1 MKEFENKIYRRLLA
15 PVLACLVLALA
26 GCSQD
31 AAEAEAP
38 SSPTGGTY
46 LTIVTRGIN
55 TIDDTQYEDYVKTLR
70 VIIFNDAGNSIANL
84 FLQNTDDDTT
94 DEIPNHTPQTGDK
107 TEVLLDEQNIG
118 QISSGVYTFYCIANE
133 DGYSNT
139 ADEILSVALGVDK
152 DITEEY
158 LDGMQVKFTE
168 NDIRKPTGTDKYML
182 MSTKQDFL
190 IRAGEENSIT
200 IVLDRALAKAQLVI
214 QSTDKITDYIR
225 VSLPKD
231 KIPASYSLI
240 KQETIE
246 SSKTFL
252 DAGSI
257 LLEGDGEIFDDKA
270 LPDNDNVSN
279 EYISQ
284 VVYLPER
291 AATSISDA
299 LYYSIIIG
307 KRTYDNQ
314 APIAYKKSDQ
324 TMEYNIIRN
333 YAYTTICTYDPAQP
347 ATLSL
352 TYTVQP
358 WGKGGG
364 EHTFN

>member
-31 AAEAEAP
+31 ATEAEAP

-55 TIDDTQYEDYVKTLR
+55 TTDVTQYEDYVKTLR
-70 VIIFNDAGNSIANL
+70 VIIFDDAGNSIANL

-94 DEIPNHTPQTGDK
+94 DEIPNHTPPTGDK

-118 QISSGVYTFYCIANE
+118 QISSGTYTFYCIANE
-133 DGYSNT
+133 TGYSNI
-139 ADEILSVALGVDK
+139 DGKSLSTILGVDK
-152 DITEEY
+152 NISEED
-158 LDGMQVKFTE
+158 LDDMQVKFTE
-168 NDIRKPTGTDKYML
+168 DDIRKPTGTKYML
-182 MSTKQDFL
+182 MSTKQNFL
-190 IRAGEENSIT
+190 IRAGEENPIT

-214 QSTDKITDYIR
+214 QSTDKITDNIR

-246 SSKTFL
+246 SSTTFL

-257 LLEGDGEIFDDKA
+257 LLEGGGEIFDDKA

-307 KRTYDNQ
+307 ERTYDNQ

-358 WGKGGG
+358 WGTGGG

>member
-31 AAEAEAP
+31 ATEAEVP

-55 TIDDTQYEDYVKTLR
+55 TTTPTEYEDYVKTLR
-70 VIIFNDAGNSIANL
+70 VIIFDDAGNSIANL

-118 QISSGVYTFYCIANE
+118 QISSGTYTFYCIANE
-133 DGYSNT
+133 TGYSNI
-139 ADEILSVALGVDK
+139 DGKSLSTILGVDK
-152 DITEEY
+152 NISEED

-168 NDIRKPTGTDKYML
+168 DDIRKPTGTKYML
-182 MSTKQDFL
+182 MSTKQNFL

-214 QSTDKITDYIR
+214 QSTDKITDNIS

-231 KIPASYSLI
+231 KIPARYSLI

-291 AATSISDA
+291 AATSISNA
-299 LYYSIIIG
+299 LYYSITIG

-364 EHTFN
+364 EHKFN

>member
-31 AAEAEAP
+31 ATEAEAP

-55 TIDDTQYEDYVKTLR
+55 TTDDTQYEDYVKTLR
-70 VIIFNDAGNSIANL
+70 VIAFKGDATASLNVRFEENELPDHTGSGDDAEVDLTNQEK
-84 FLQNTDDDTT
+84 LQ
-94 DEIPNHTPQTGDK
+94 IGTG
-107 TEVLLDEQNIG
+107 G
-118 QISSGVYTFYCIANE
+118 GSYTFYFIANE
-133 DGYSNT
+133 DNHFTTSNT
-139 ADEILSVALGVDK
+139 DLSEALSAD
-152 DITEEY
+152 DITAETLEN
-158 LDGMQVKFTE
+158 MQVAFTQE
-168 NDIRKPTGTDKYML
+168 EVNAPSTLISKYML
-182 MSTKQDFL
+182 MSTKMPVY
-190 IRAGEENSIT
+190 IEEGVNKPIE
-200 IVLDRALAKAQLVI
+200 VMLDRALAKAQLVI
-214 QSTDKITDYIR
+214 QSTDKITDNIS
-225 VSLPKD
+225 VSLPKN

-240 KQETIE
+240 KQGTIE
-246 SSKTFL
+246 RSTPFL

-291 AATSISDA
+291 AATNISDA

-307 KRTYDNQ
+307 NRTYDNQ

-333 YAYTTICTYDPAQP
+333 YAYTTICTYDPAQL

-358 WGKGGG
+358 WGTGGG

>member
-31 AAEAEAP
+31 ATEAEAP

-55 TIDDTQYEDYVKTLR
+55 TITPTEYEDYVGKLR
-70 VIIFNDAGNSIANL
+70 FLIFDSEGKNILNLSLTNDG
-84 FLQNTDDDTT
+84 
-94 DEIPNHTPQTGDK
+94 IPDIPDHTGDAS
-107 TEVLLDEQNIG
+107 TDASSVVLDEQNIG

-139 ADEILSVALGVDK
+139 ADELLSVALGVDK

-190 IRAGEENSIT
+190 IRAGETNSIT

-214 QSTDKITDYIR
+214 QSTDKITDNIS

-257 LLEGDGEIFDDKA
+257 LLEGNGEIFDDKA

-358 WGKGGG
+358 WGTGGG
-364 EHTFN
+364 DHTFN

>member
-31 AAEAEAP
+31 ATEAEAP

-55 TIDDTQYEDYVKTLR
+55 TTDDTQYEDYVKTLR
-70 VIIFNDAGNSIANL
+70 VIIFDDAGNSIANL

-118 QISSGVYTFYCIANE
+118 QISSGTYTFYCIANE
-133 DGYSNT
+133 TGYSNT
-139 ADEILSVALGVDK
+139 KGDLLSVALGEDK
-152 DITEEY
+152 EISEED
-158 LDGMQVKFTE
+158 LDDMHVKFTE
-168 NDIRKPTGTDKYML
+168 DDIRKPTGTKYML
-182 MSTKQDFL
+182 MSTKQNFL
-190 IRAGEENSIT
+190 IRAGEENPIT

-214 QSTDKITDYIR
+214 QSTDKITDNIR

-240 KQETIE
+240 KQGTIR
-246 SSKTFL
+246 SSSST
-252 DAGSI
+252 
-257 LLEGDGEIFDDKA
+257 LEEGTIALTSTTNEPFDDKA
-270 LPDNDNVSN
+270 KSENNQYVS
-279 EYISQ
+279 E

-291 AATSISDA
+291 SATSADVA
-299 LYYSIIIG
+299 LY
-307 KRTYDNQ
+307 
-314 APIAYKKSDQ
+314 
-324 TMEYNIIRN
+324 
-333 YAYTTICTYDPAQP
+333 
-347 ATLSL
+347 
-352 TYTVQP
+352 
-358 WGKGGG
+358 
-364 EHTFN
+364 

>member
-31 AAEAEAP
+31 ATEAEAP

-55 TIDDTQYEDYVKTLR
+55 TTTPTEYEDYVGKLR
-70 VIIFNDAGNSIANL
+70 FLIFDSEGKNILNL
-84 FLQNTDDDTT
+84 SLTNGG
-94 DEIPNHTPQTGDK
+94 IPDIPDHTGDAS
-107 TEVLLDEQNIG
+107 TDASSVVLDEQNIG
-118 QISSGVYTFYCIANE
+118 QISSGTYTFYCIANE

-139 ADEILSVALGVDK
+139 EDELLSVALGEDK
-152 DITEEY
+152 DISEED

-214 QSTDKITDYIR
+214 QSTSEIAAVS
-225 VSLPKD
+225 VSLPKNE
-231 KIPASYSLI
+231 IPASYSLI
-240 KQETIE
+240 KQGTIGN
-246 SSKTFL
+246 SLSTL
-252 DAGSI
+252 GDGSI
-257 LLEGDGEIFDDKA
+257 ILSSVEEDPFYDKA
-270 LPDNDNVSN
+270 KSENNRYVS
-279 EYISQ
+279 E

-291 AATSISDA
+291 SATGADDA
-299 LYYSIIIG
+299 LYYSITIG
-307 KRTYDNQ
+307 GNSFNDVASIADGITDAAKVDYD
-314 APIAYKKSDQ
+314 IK
-324 TMEYNIIRN
+324 RN
-333 YAYTTICTYDPAQP
+333 YAYTTICTYSQP
-347 ATLSL
+347 ATLNTL

-358 WGKGGG
+358 WGQGGG

>member
-31 AAEAEAP
+31 ATEAEAP

-55 TIDDTQYEDYVKTLR
+55 TTDDTQYEDYVKTLR
-70 VIIFNDAGNSIANL
+70 VIIFDDAGNSIANL

-118 QISSGVYTFYCIANE
+118 QISSGTYTFYCIANE
-133 DGYSNT
+133 TGYSNIDDKSLST
-139 ADEILSVALGVDK
+139 ILKNIS
-152 DITEEY
+152 EED

-214 QSTDKITDYIR
+214 QSTDKITDNIS

-231 KIPASYSLI
+231 KIPARYSLI
-240 KQETIE
+240 KQGTIG
-246 SSKTFL
+246 SSSST
-252 DAGSI
+252 
-257 LLEGDGEIFDDKA
+257 LEEGTIALTSTTNEPFDDKA
-270 LPDNDNVSN
+270 KSENNQYVS
-279 EYISQ
+279 E

-291 AATSISDA
+291 SATSADVA
-299 LYYSIIIG
+299 LYYSITIG
-307 KRTYDNQ
+307 GNTYNNV
-314 APIAYKKSDQ
+314 ASIADGITDAAKVN
-324 TMEYNIIRN
+324 YNIIRN
-333 YAYTTICTYDPAQP
+333 YAYTTICTYSQP

-358 WGKGGG
+358 WEKGGG

>member
-31 AAEAEAP
+31 ATEAEAP

-55 TIDDTQYEDYVKTLR
+55 TTDDTQYEDYVKTLR
-70 VIIFNDAGNSIANL
+70 VIIFDDAGNSIANL

-94 DEIPNHTPQTGDK
+94 DEIPDHTPQTGDK
-107 TEVLLDEQNIG
+107 TEVLLDKNIG
-118 QISSGVYTFYCIANE
+118 QISSGTYTFYCIANE
-133 DGYSNT
+133 TGYLN
-139 ADEILSVALGVDK
+139 ADSKSLSTILDVDK
-152 DITEEY
+152 NISEED

-168 NDIRKPTGTDKYML
+168 NDIRKPTDKYML
-182 MSTKQDFL
+182 MSTKQNFL
-190 IRAGEENSIT
+190 IRAGETNSIT

-214 QSTDKITDYIR
+214 QSTDKITDNIS

-240 KQETIE
+240 KQETIR
-246 SSKTFL
+246 SSSSALGEDVQL
-252 DAGSI
+252 DPT
-257 LLEGDGEIFDDKA
+257 DKPFYDKA
-270 LPDNDNVSN
+270 ESENNQYVS
-279 EYISQ
+279 E

-291 AATSISDA
+291 SATSADDA
-299 LYYSIIIG
+299 LYYSITIG
-307 KRTYDNQ
+307 GNTYNNV
-314 APIAYKKSDQ
+314 ASIADGITDATKVN
-324 TMEYNIIRN
+324 YNIIRN
-333 YAYTTICTYDPAQP
+333 YAYTTIGTYDPAVGV
-347 ATLSL
+347 TLETL

-358 WGKGGG
+358 WGTGGG